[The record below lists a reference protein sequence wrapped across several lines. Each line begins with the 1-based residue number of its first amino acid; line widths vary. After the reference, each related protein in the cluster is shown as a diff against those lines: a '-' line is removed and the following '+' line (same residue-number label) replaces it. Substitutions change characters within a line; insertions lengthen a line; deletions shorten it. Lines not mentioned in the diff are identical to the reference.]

1 LRKSV
6 FLFILLTVLFFVSLF
21 VPINGF
27 KALLAFNSS
36 IKHIMDETHLA
47 AGLETASYNLGDF
60 LKCRSMERNW
70 NESVNTV
77 YLGCIM
83 GNKTKTDLEKAY
95 NSLTSW
101 KDILIWSARLQ
112 KLGIEN
118 ETKIKEALD
127 NAVMVNGL
135 PKTGTY
141 QGKTSFSVYYGE
153 LLYGYYFA
161 NKYNYAKNK
170 WNLTSAYNNFHDA
183 WNNTGHGFLYYYSP
197 SYTYT
202 ISYGPR
208 FYDECAETIRCFLLF
223 YEFGIDG
230 ALQDA
235 KDEWNWINNNLWDT
249 NHYKY
254 AVGWGNWE
262 CESGGFL
269 EIIAWLRY
277 ICPNLVNTSR
287 LTTDTVNRY
296 LVDRWG
302 SPQWTIGTTEYYA
315 VVHHHNANSQRRLE
329 NTVMAWSIIQGTYDS
344 FNNTEKQWMQDL
356 LSGYNSYDPAW
367 KLLISSASGLYDST
381 TNMFRTHS
389 DNTPSNYA
397 TALGTTLMFFMGIVP
412 VNATL
417 AVPIEELH
425 YQYVYNMFDPEL
437 YRFNYTAHKVMM
449 SLLKSGEVKFL
460 FGTSPTN
467 YTFTQNGI
475 FEITFTSDWSSILNV
490 NRVGDLPTNRHYLSQ
505 NIIPP
510 TIITVYK
517 PENITYNSS
526 RIPVEVNVNEP
537 VLWIAYSLDDGAN
550 VTLWTNVPEG
560 TYTQY
565 IYIPNYGN
573 HKIVFYAK
581 DQAGN
586 TGKTETIYFTNRCV
600 QFGGG
605 RTRHLL
611 T

>member
-1 LRKSV
+1 MCKST
-6 FLFILLTVLFFVSLF
+6 FLFTLLTVLFFPSLI

-27 KALLAFNSS
+27 KALSNFNLS
-36 IKHIMDETHLA
+36 IKHIADETHLA
-47 AGLETASYNLGDF
+47 TGLETASYNLGDF

-95 NSLTSW
+95 NNLTSW

-135 PKTGTY
+135 PKTGSDDTGDY
-141 QGKTSFSVYYGE
+141 YSNYYGE
-153 LLYGYYFA
+153 LLYGYHFA
-161 NKYNYAKNK
+161 NKYNYDKSK
-170 WNLTSAYNNFHDA
+170 WNLTLAYNNYHDA
-183 WNNTGHGFLYYYSP
+183 WNNTGHGFRLYYSP
-197 SYTYT
+197 TYT
-202 ISYGPR
+202 VGNLR
-208 FYDECAETIRCFLLF
+208 FYDECAETIRAFLLF
-223 YEFGIDG
+223 YKFGVND

-235 KDEWNWINNNLWDT
+235 EDEWNYINNHHWT
-249 NHYKY
+249 GSFFSYTPSWEIY
-254 AVGWGNWE
+254 E

-269 EIIAWLRY
+269 EIISWLRCY
-277 ICPNLVNTSR
+277 DFSVGNVSR
-287 LTTDTVNRY
+287 LVTDTVNRY
-296 LVDRWG
+296 LASRWG
-302 SPQWTIGTTEYYA
+302 SPQWTYDPTNTEYYV
-315 VVHHHNANSQRRLE
+315 VVHAHEANSQRRLE
-329 NTVMAWSIIQGTYDS
+329 NTVMAWSIIQGIYDS

-356 LSGYNSYDPAW
+356 LSGYNSYDLAW
-367 KLLISSASGLYDST
+367 KLLISSASGLYDSI
-381 TNMFRTHS
+381 TNMFRMHS
-389 DNTPSNYA
+389 DGDLSNYA

-526 RIPVEVNVNEP
+526 WIPVKVNVNEL

-586 TGKTETIYFTNRCV
+586 IGKTETIYFTNRYF

-611 T
+611 M